1 MLPID
6 SSSEGMK
13 TVSFELTG
21 ILSPVE
27 QGVWAEVLTGLQG
40 VCKMYYHEWAFCS
53 QEPPTSGSGSMAP
66 IQGS

>member
-6 SSSEGMK
+6 GSSEGRK

-27 QGVWAEVLTGLQG
+27 QGVWAEVLTGLRD
-40 VCKMYYHEWAFCS
+40 VCKMYYHE
-53 QEPPTSGSGSMAP
+53 
-66 IQGS
+66 